1 MWHYITPSKQQ
12 LLATMQKVEK
22 MIAEFCIAPLELLEL
37 PPLKETTYF
46 YERTG
51 KPCWERNGTYY
62 RVDVIFKLRKPF
74 LTVAHADSVEMAKK
88 HQFQNSKPFP
98 YDLSDAKLLQ
108 QVRLALQVPED
119 ESPLSPVKRFAN
131 ACIEKDKKEYEK
143 TKQNPKEWTAPLH
156 LIYAKTTEDE
166 QAALRYRL
174 TMRCRMGYIMLENLY
189 RIRSQL
195 PKEAQDMIRDADY
208 RESMTD
214 WVYDKENQIIF
225 LRQRQQY
232 DSNAWNPIDPLE
244 KRYTLL
250 IGEGEALELK
260 MDYRETRYPL
270 ERIPLWFCNQTGFLR
285 ESIQEVIN
293 AAIATYEG
301 KKEVHSLQ
309 TNLNVAADFEQLE
322 TRPKQDPLTEA
333 KLGAEKI
340 FRILVSLLKNKENCL
355 DCKNLLFYAGGLAGY
370 AAQRSIWETYGT
382 QQNHTQNEVCW
393 LITAKNG
400 KRYYYDNGM
409 IHQYLFTDPYSI
421 WITASRTLQELH
433 PQKKELTGDTLASIS
448 KQIIDNTNT
457 FVGNDHYRLN
467 GKIELTDSNLSA
479 LHDIWKSLKP
489 IIHQHCTTGWPLLFS
504 MVVRRA
510 LQVSDQAAPPEYA
523 LRLIMESAICIAKSD
538 LSIK

>member
-1 MWHYITPSKQQ
+1 M
-12 LLATMQKVEK
+12 
-22 MIAEFCIAPLELLEL
+22 
-37 PPLKETTYF
+37 
-46 YERTG
+46 
-51 KPCWERNGTYY
+51 
-62 RVDVIFKLRKPF
+62 
-74 LTVAHADSVEMAKK
+74 
-88 HQFQNSKPFP
+88 
-98 YDLSDAKLLQ
+98 
-108 QVRLALQVPED
+108 
-119 ESPLSPVKRFAN
+119 
-131 ACIEKDKKEYEK
+131 
-143 TKQNPKEWTAPLH
+143 
-156 LIYAKTTEDE
+156 
-166 QAALRYRL
+166 
-174 TMRCRMGYIMLENLY
+174 
-189 RIRSQL
+189 
-195 PKEAQDMIRDADY
+195 
-208 RESMTD
+208 
-214 WVYDKENQIIF
+214 
-225 LRQRQQY
+225 
-232 DSNAWNPIDPLE
+232 
-244 KRYTLL
+244 
-250 IGEGEALELK
+250 
-260 MDYRETRYPL
+260 
-270 ERIPLWFCNQTGFLR
+270 
-285 ESIQEVIN
+285 
-293 AAIATYEG
+293 
-301 KKEVHSLQ
+301 
-309 TNLNVAADFEQLE
+309 
-322 TRPKQDPLTEA
+322 
-333 KLGAEKI
+333 
-340 FRILVSLLKNKENCL
+340 
-355 DCKNLLFYAGGLAGY
+355 LFYAGGLAGY

>member
-12 LLATMQKVEK
+12 LFAVMRSIEK
-22 MIAEFCIAPLELLEL
+22 MIADFCTSPLELS
-37 PPLKETTYF
+37 PLNEKNYF

-51 KPCWERNGTYY
+51 KYCWERDGIYY
-62 RVDVIFKLRKPF
+62 RVDVIFKLWKPF
-74 LTVAHADSVEMAKK
+74 LTVAYAENAEAAKK

-98 YDLSDAKLLQ
+98 YDLNDAECMQ
-108 QVRLALQVPED
+108 QVRLAMHVPET
-119 ESPLSPVKRFAN
+119 EAPMAPTQRFIN
-131 ACIEKDKKEYEK
+131 KCIEKEEKEYEQ
-143 TKQNPKEWTAPLH
+143 TKQHPRKWNAPLH
-156 LIYAKTTEDE
+156 LVYAETTEEE
-166 QAALRYRL
+166 QASLRYRL
-174 TMRCRMGYIMLENLY
+174 TMLCRMGYIKLKDLY
-189 RIRSQL
+189 RIRSQV
-195 PKEAQDMIRDADY
+195 PDTAQDMIRDADY

-214 WVYDKENQIIF
+214 WVYDRENHIIF

-232 DSNAWNPIDPLE
+232 DTNAWRPIDSLE

-250 IGEGEALELK
+250 IGDGEELELK

-293 AAIATYEG
+293 AAIAAYEG
-301 KKEVHSLQ
+301 NKEVHSIQ
-309 TNLNVAADFEQLE
+309 TNLGAADSEQLD
-322 TRPKQDPLTEA
+322 TQRKQDPLTET
-333 KLGAEKI
+333 KMGAEKI
-340 FRILVSLLKNKENCL
+340 LRILVHLLKNKDNCL
-355 DCKNLLFYAGGLAGY
+355 DCKDLLFYAGGLAGY

-433 PQKKELTGDTLASIS
+433 PQKKELTGDTLAVIA
-448 KQIIDNTNT
+448 KRIIDNTNM

-467 GKIELTDSNLSA
+467 EQIELTDSNLSD
-479 LHDIWKSLKP
+479 LHDIWKNIKP
-489 IIHQHCTTGWPLLFS
+489 LISQHCATPKEWPLLFS

-510 LQVSDQAAPPEYA
+510 LQFSDQAAPPEYA
-523 LRLIMESAICIAKSD
+523 LRLIMESAICIAKLD
-538 LSIK
+538 LSTE